1 MFVGIATNH
10 YVPQC
15 LIETLEF
22 TSNGIFLEVSFLF
35 QYGGLDPIIPQNIL
49 SHRNF
54 IYFPNCL
61 RNTTIYFSRS
71 VIINYERKQ
80 LKKYETKYQIKCQT
94 ETADANQKQ
103 YRQKNNL
110 PDLP

>member
-1 MFVGIATNH
+1 MFVGIATNY

-22 TSNGIFLEVSFLF
+22 TSNGV
-35 QYGGLDPIIPQNIL
+35 DPIIPQNIL

-54 IYFPNCL
+54 ICFPNCL
-61 RNTTIYFSRS
+61 RNTTIHFSRS

-80 LKKYETKYQIKCQT
+80 LKKYETKYQIKCQR
-94 ETADANQKQ
+94 ETVDANQKQ
-103 YRQKNNL
+103 RRQKNNL